1 MEKIVLLSFVI
12 SYILAIRLVC
22 FGALDLLV
30 LFRNRGLNPLSVI
43 SGAHEKD
50 AEVIGFKNKNRR
62 RLQHLMGSACLTAV
76 LVLARF
82 VVN

>member
-1 MEKIVLLSFVI
+1 MEKIVLLSFVV

-30 LFRNRGLNPLSVI
+30 LFRSRGLNPLSVI
-43 SGAHEKD
+43 SGAHDSD
-50 AEVIGFKNKNRR
+50 AEAIGFKKKNNRR
-62 RLQHLMGSACLTAV
+62 LKHLMGSACLTAI

>member
-1 MEKIVLLSFVI
+1 MEKIVLLSFVV

-30 LFRNRGLNPLSVI
+30 LFRNRGLNPLAVL
-43 SGAHEKD
+43 SGTHASD
-50 AEVIGFKNKNRR
+50 SEVIGFKKKNFR
-62 RLQHLMGSACLTAV
+62 RLTHLKWSACLTAV

-82 VVN
+82 VVS